1 MAGIGFQ
8 LKKLFGRRSV
18 TSAVAGVFYS
28 TFVTVGNILFIML
41 AMVLLNVVMNR
52 SDPSQEIATQLF
64 TVLLYCF
71 AFSFIFV
78 SGTSMLMSRYL
89 ADRIYAQEFDKIL
102 PSLYGGLAL
111 LLPVM
116 SIAGILFLC
125 FSTFS
130 LPLKFL
136 IYCVYLESGITT
148 FLSTYVSAVKAF
160 KAISFTFLAGM
171 AVTVLL
177 AFFLPRGEHLLD
189 SMLFCILCG
198 FFVII
203 AGLMLVI
210 RHSFEPS
217 KENVFAFLSYFPK
230 FYKLFLI
237 NTFISLTN
245 YLHNMLFWQV
255 REMQYRVGGNFV
267 CAPDYDAAV
276 FIAILSSISV
286 TVLFVVKTETHFYDS
301 YRDYLAN
308 IRNGTL
314 AHVEQCRKNMEAV
327 LQNEITFV
335 VEVQFIIS
343 LFAIV
348 LCTNLL
354 PAFGS
359 NTQTVELIPFTIAG
373 YFFSTIFMCIVT
385 LLLYFENYN
394 KALVS
399 ALIHFALI
407 LLLTVV
413 TILLGKNFYGLSLP
427 IASGLSLVCAL
438 KFLKQTLGR
447 VNYKVYCN
455 YEMFTNLS

>member
-18 TSAVAGVFYS
+18 VSSMAGVFYS

-41 AMVLLNVVMNR
+41 AMVLLNFVMNR
-52 SDPSQEIATQLF
+52 QDPSQEIATELF

-78 SGTSMLMSRYL
+78 SGTCMLMSRYL
-89 ADRIYAQEFDKIL
+89 ADKIYSREFDKIL

-116 SIAGILFLC
+116 SLIGVVFLC

-136 IYCVYLESGITT
+136 IFCIYLESGIAT

-160 KAISFTFLAGM
+160 KAISFTYLGGM

-177 AFFLPRGEHLLD
+177 AFLVPHEHLLG
-189 SMLFCILCG
+189 SMLFCLLCG

-203 AGLMLVI
+203 TGLLLVI

-217 KENVFAFLSYFPK
+217 REGIFAYLSYFPK

-237 NTFISLTN
+237 NTLVALTN
-245 YLHNMLFWQV
+245 YLHNILFWQV
-255 REMQYRVGGNFV
+255 DSLQYRVGGNFV

-276 FIAILSSISV
+276 FVAILSSISV
-286 TVLFVVKTETHFYDS
+286 TVLFVVKTETNFYDS

-308 IRNGTL
+308 IRNGTM
-314 AHVEQCRKNMEAV
+314 AHVEQCRKDMAAV
-327 LQNEITFV
+327 LQHEITFV

-343 LFAIV
+343 LFAMIV
-348 LCTNLL
+348 CTTVM

-359 NTQTVELIPFTIAG
+359 SVQTVELLPFTIAG
-373 YFFSTIFMCIVT
+373 YFFSTIFMCIIT

-394 KALVS
+394 KALAS
-399 ALIHFALI
+399 AVIHFGLI
-407 LLLTVV
+407 LVLTVI
-413 TILLGKNFYGLSLP
+413 TILLGRNFYGLSLP
-427 IASGLSLVCAL
+427 VASGISLVCAL
-438 KFLKQTLGR
+438 HFLKKTLNR